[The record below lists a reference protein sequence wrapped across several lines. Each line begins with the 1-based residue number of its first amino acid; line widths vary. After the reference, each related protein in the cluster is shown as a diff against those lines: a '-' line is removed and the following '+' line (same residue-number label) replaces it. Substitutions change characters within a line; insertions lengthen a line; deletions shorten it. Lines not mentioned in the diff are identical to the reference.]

1 MTVHVSA
8 ILEEVLRINR
18 GVRGGG
24 HGFFFYHGQG
34 EGGRASKYCK
44 GKN

>member
-24 HGFFFYHGQG
+24 HGFFFLPWAGG
-34 EGGRASKYCK
+34 GGRASKYCK